1 MNVSASLEASDHSA
15 GGSFWQRNRGRA
27 YEKKIKKAKKKGFFE
42 GSVSMATWGI
52 YADLA
57 GLLDAICLLQTQSA
71 LLNQAKSALDRLKRL
86 SNRAETGC
94 SRQDPATT
102 PAELAAFI
110 TDMLYKTGQK
120 SNSNEDENPA
130 NDPTCVPPKSLQ
142 SKPLND
148 EADWSNFSNIIQE
161 RLHLLDNRKEH
172 LMGLAQSAR
181 LRIEEINHPC
191 VNNDQQNLN
200 DVTNRTL
207 NDLHSASFKAFQSQ
221 TLRLPKTVLSL
232 INN

>member
-1 MNVSASLEASDHSA
+1 MQCALPLGEHPLCCITGSIKMSDTPWYSTA
-15 GGSFWQRNRGRA
+15 DRSEVTKCSPTRGPPR
-27 YEKKIKKAKKKGFFE
+27 
-42 GSVSMATWGI
+42 V
-52 YADLA
+52 
-57 GLLDAICLLQTQSA
+57 
-71 LLNQAKSALDRLKRL
+71 RR
-86 SNRAETGC
+86 
-94 SRQDPATT
+94 SR
-102 PAELAAFI
+102 
-110 TDMLYKTGQK
+110 QK
-120 SNSNEDENPA
+120 SNSSEDENPA

-207 NDLHSASFKAFQSQ
+207 NELHSASFKAFQSQ